1 MSPFAVWWAVS
12 DTVAVL
18 APPQSLRRTPM
29 HINSIYVCAYILL
42 YHDVR
47 VVSGHG
53 LIVFAMVY
61 QCSVL
66 CACDVTRNL
75 QAAVDG
81 VQCKRYHFVVSIN
94 AWLMQ
99 PASDPAGRPQGRT
112 RICAWRHVSHEQ
124 GEPLQGGNDDRKNVE
139 HHRQGN
145 RLGISGGAQLRG
157 AGCMREHDRGRQQ
170 QRACVLPE
178 QEGGRAGEMGGPGA
192 GVPGRDRHRDPDSAF
207 GHRLRPDAAFRNGQG
222 QRRRPCSRP
231 TARAS
236 CTAGSIMPPI

>member
-1 MSPFAVWWAVS
+1 MQLALNHDAIVQPNSMTTRMVLPDASDDALRDSVKSRRRAASSTSCRVDGRTLFMPRNARDTVASETPVAMATSWIVAMMSPFAVWWAVS

-81 VQCKRYHFVVSIN
+81 V
-94 AWLMQ
+94 
-99 PASDPAGRPQGRT
+99 
-112 RICAWRHVSHEQ
+112 
-124 GEPLQGGNDDRKNVE
+124 
-139 HHRQGN
+139 
-145 RLGISGGAQLRG
+145 
-157 AGCMREHDRGRQQ
+157 
-170 QRACVLPE
+170 
-178 QEGGRAGEMGGPGA
+178 
-192 GVPGRDRHRDPDSAF
+192 
-207 GHRLRPDAAFRNGQG
+207 
-222 QRRRPCSRP
+222 
-231 TARAS
+231 
-236 CTAGSIMPPI
+236 